1 MTQAPAKHQVTVHG
15 VLGIPMHKVVVHT
28 KRIGGGFGGKESRP
42 AFVNAAIAV
51 PAWHLRRPVRIVLD
65 RDEDMHIMG
74 QRHAFLGRYKARNPA
89 VTPSCWQMHHSL
101 LPNASASLP
110 CPSCSDRCPSYSI
123 LSKSNIDLGK
133 PALLSQSFGLWL
145 VTLRAAHAARVDSQ
159 SELD

>member
-1 MTQAPAKHQVTVHG
+1 MAMTQAPAKHQMTVHG

-74 QRHAFLGRYKARNPA
+74 QRHAFLGRYKAR
-89 VTPSCWQMHHSL
+89 VS
-101 LPNASASLP
+101 
-110 CPSCSDRCPSYSI
+110 
-123 LSKSNIDLGK
+123 
-133 PALLSQSFGLWL
+133 SQNS
-145 VTLRAAHAARVDSQ
+145 R
-159 SELD
+159 